1 MELALAQARCA
12 QDLDEIPVGC
22 IIVDANGRI
31 VSSGYNQT
39 ITAHDPTAHAE
50 IVALRRAGL
59 EIENYRLVG
68 LTMYVTLEPCCMCSG
83 ALIHSRIQRLVY
95 GADDPK
101 TGACSSVFDV
111 LKNPLHNHTVEVT
124 GGVLADRC
132 SRLLSAFFRRRRAE
146 QKSGKKS

>member
-12 QDLDEIPVGC
+12 EDLDEIPVGC
-22 IIVDANGRI
+22 VIVDPQGRI
-31 VSSGYNQT
+31 VSSGCNQT

-59 EIENYRLVG
+59 ALDNYRLVG
-68 LTMYVTLEPCCMCSG
+68 LTMYVTLEPCCMCAG
-83 ALIHSRIQRLVY
+83 ALIHSRIHRLVY

-111 LKNPLHNHTVEVT
+111 LKNPRHNHIIEVR
-124 GGVLADRC
+124 GGVLAC
-132 SRLLSAFFRRRRAE
+132 QCANVLSAFFRRRRVE
-146 QKSGKKS
+146 QKNSRKN